1 MVYGLLGRTLRHSYS
16 PQIHALLG
24 DYEYRLFEV
33 EPQDLEAFLKKREF
47 GGINVTIPYKKDV
60 LPYLSGI
67 SDNAKRIGAV
77 NTIIVKEDGGL
88 YGDNTDYDGFLC
100 LVQKSG
106 FQVKGKK
113 ALVLGTGGAS
123 LPISAVLSDLGAREV
138 VFISRSGEN
147 NYQNLSRHAD
157 ADLIVNTTPVGMYPN
172 NLKAPLS
179 LSEFPNLSGVLDIVY
194 NPQKTKLILD
204 AERLGIPAYSGLLM
218 LVAQGKRA
226 AELFLGHDIPDSE
239 TDRIFKKLS
248 TEMQNIVLVGMP
260 GCGKTTVGKA
270 LAEQLNRP
278 FFDADEEILKQ
289 TGKSAEAWIEACGE
303 AVFRQKETEVLES
316 LCKQSGT
323 VIATGGGAVTVPE
336 NADILRQNSIV
347 FFINRDVSALPVEGR
362 PLSKATAL
370 SEMYEVRL
378 PLYRGVCDY
387 KIAAD
392 DGVDAVVRRILEDL
406 QLKIFW

>member
-157 ADLIVNTTPVGMYPN
+157 ANLIVNTTPVGMYPN

-278 FFDADEEILKQ
+278 FFDADEEILKR

-378 PLYRGVCDY
+378 PMYRSVCDY
-387 KIAAD
+387 EIAAD
-392 DGVDAVVRRILEDL
+392 GSVEAVVRRILEEL
-406 QLKIFW
+406 Q

>member
-157 ADLIVNTTPVGMYPN
+157 ADFIVNTTPVGMYPN

-278 FFDADEEILKQ
+278 FFDADEGILKR

-378 PLYRGVCDY
+378 PMYRSVCDY
-387 KIAAD
+387 EIAAD
-392 DGVDAVVRRILEDL
+392 GSVEAVVRRILEEL
-406 QLKIFW
+406 Q

>member
-378 PLYRGVCDY
+378 PMYRGVCDY
-387 KIAAD
+387 EIAAD
-392 DGVDAVVRRILEDL
+392 GSVEAVVRRILEEL
-406 QLKIFW
+406 Q

>member
-179 LSEFPNLSGVLDIVY
+179 LSEFPKLSGVLDIVY

-278 FFDADEEILKQ
+278 FFDADEEILKR

-370 SEMYEVRL
+370 SEMYKVRL
-378 PLYRGVCDY
+378 PMYRSVCDY
-387 KIAAD
+387 EIAAD
-392 DGVDAVVRRILEDL
+392 GSVEAVVRRILEEL
-406 QLKIFW
+406 Q

>member
-106 FQVKGKK
+106 FQVKDKK

-179 LSEFPNLSGVLDIVY
+179 LSEFSNLSGVLDIVY

-278 FFDADEEILKQ
+278 FFDADEEILKR

-378 PLYRGVCDY
+378 PMYRSVCDY
-387 KIAAD
+387 EIAAD
-392 DGVDAVVRRILEDL
+392 GSVEAVVRRILEEL
-406 QLKIFW
+406 Q

>member
-179 LSEFPNLSGVLDIVY
+179 LSEFPKLSGVLDIVY

-278 FFDADEEILKQ
+278 FFDADEEILKR

-347 FFINRDVSALPVEGR
+347 FFINRDISALPVEGR

-378 PLYRGVCDY
+378 PMYRSVCDY
-387 KIAAD
+387 EIAAD
-392 DGVDAVVRRILEDL
+392 GSVEAVVRRILEEL
-406 QLKIFW
+406 Q

>member
-88 YGDNTDYDGFLC
+88 YGDNTDYDGFLR

-147 NYQNLSRHAD
+147 NYQNLSHHAD
-157 ADLIVNTTPVGMYPN
+157 ADFIVNTTPVGMYPN

-179 LSEFPNLSGVLDIVY
+179 LSEFPKLSGVLDIVY

-278 FFDADEEILKQ
+278 FFDADKEILKR

-387 KIAAD
+387 EIAAD

-406 QLKIFW
+406 Q

>member
-387 KIAAD
+387 EIAAD

-406 QLKIFW
+406 Q

>member
-157 ADLIVNTTPVGMYPN
+157 TDLIVNTTPVGMYPN

-239 TDRIFKKLS
+239 TDRIFKRLS

-278 FFDADEEILKQ
+278 FFDADEEILKR

-323 VIATGGGAVTVPE
+323 VIATGGGAVTVLE

-387 KIAAD
+387 EIAAD
-392 DGVDAVVRRILEDL
+392 GSVEAVVRRILEEL
-406 QLKIFW
+406 Q

>member
-157 ADLIVNTTPVGMYPN
+157 TDLIVNTTPVGMYPN

-226 AELFLGHDIPDSE
+226 AELILGHDIPDSE

-278 FFDADEEILKQ
+278 FFDADEEILKR

-323 VIATGGGAVTVPE
+323 VIATGGGAVTVLE

-387 KIAAD
+387 EIAAD
-392 DGVDAVVRRILEDL
+392 GSVEAVVRRILEEL
-406 QLKIFW
+406 Q

>member
-278 FFDADEEILKQ
+278 FFDADEEILKR

-303 AVFRQKETEVLES
+303 AMFRQKETEVLES

-387 KIAAD
+387 EIAAD
-392 DGVDAVVRRILEDL
+392 DGVDAVVRRILEEL
-406 QLKIFW
+406 Q

>member
-33 EPQDLEAFLKKREF
+33 EPQDLKAFLKKREF

-88 YGDNTDYDGFLC
+88 YGDNTDYDGFLR

-147 NYQNLSRHAD
+147 NYQNLSHHAD
-157 ADLIVNTTPVGMYPN
+157 ADFIVNTTPVGMYPN

-179 LSEFPNLSGVLDIVY
+179 LSEFPKLSGVLDIVY

-278 FFDADEEILKQ
+278 FFDADKEILKR

-387 KIAAD
+387 EIAD

-406 QLKIFW
+406 Q

>member
-138 VFISRSGEN
+138 VFTSRSGEN

-278 FFDADEEILKQ
+278 FFDADEEILKR

-347 FFINRDVSALPVEGR
+347 FFINRDISALPVEGR

-387 KIAAD
+387 EIAAD
-392 DGVDAVVRRILEDL
+392 DGVDAVVRRILEEL
-406 QLKIFW
+406 Q

>member
-77 NTIIVKEDGGL
+77 NTIIVEEDGGL

-278 FFDADEEILKQ
+278 FFDADEEILKR

-323 VIATGGGAVTVPE
+323 VIATGGGAVTVPK

-378 PLYRGVCDY
+378 PMYRSVCDY
-387 KIAAD
+387 EIAAD
-392 DGVDAVVRRILEDL
+392 GSVEAVVRRILEEL
-406 QLKIFW
+406 Q